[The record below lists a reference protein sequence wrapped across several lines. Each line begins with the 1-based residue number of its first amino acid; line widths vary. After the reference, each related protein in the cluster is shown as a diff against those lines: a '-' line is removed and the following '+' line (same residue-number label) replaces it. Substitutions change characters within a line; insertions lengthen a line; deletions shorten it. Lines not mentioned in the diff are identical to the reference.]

1 MGNKEVKPLIFAEI
15 ITSFWDTEFILEP
28 MEKLLNTVREFS
40 KVVRH
45 KINFKKKNIQ
55 NKVSFTCVS

>member
-45 KINFKKKNIQ
+45 KINLKKKNIQ